1 MKSITKIIIGILGI
15 AAIGLLTYYVITK
28 GKNPSVTEKKI
39 TSPEKDTV
47 ATAKVI
53 QDAMFEK
60 IKEALSIDGEEFKP
74 TKEEGVYTNSTNDK
88 MLIIKEDVW
97 KKMIHKIQEKFKN
110 IAKDC
115 NQQYE
120 MYELADYKFV
130 GLLTYYA
137 DSKNMKKTS
146 AYEAVEI
153 RNGYAKKYAGGEICC
168 GCEGGEPLVAQKVDA
183 VVVK

>member
-15 AAIGLLTYYVITK
+15 AAIGLVTYFVISK
-28 GKNPSVTEKKI
+28 EKNPSVTEKKI
-39 TSPEKDTV
+39 TSPDKDTV

-60 IKEALSIDGEEFKP
+60 IKEALSIDGEEFTL

-97 KKMIHKIQEKFKN
+97 KKMIHKIQEKIKN

-120 MYELADYKFV
+120 MPELSEYKFV
-130 GLLTYYA
+130 GLLSYYA
-137 DSKNMKKTS
+137 DSKNMKKTT
-146 AYEAVEI
+146 AYGAIEI
-153 RNGYAKKYAGGEICC
+153 KNGNAKSYAGGEICC
-168 GCEGGEPLVAQKVDA
+168 ACEGEPLVTQKVDA
-183 VVVK
+183 VVIK